1 MISAPTIPGPVSTGP
16 MTTDT
21 VLLFDLDGTIT
32 DSYPGISRSFLHA
45 LEVLGEPEPPA
56 EFLQT
61 IVGPPLV
68 ESMRALG
75 YDEATSAAGVRA
87 YRARYDV
94 TGWLENS
101 VYDGMAELL
110 ADLADAGRTMA
121 LATSKDQRIA
131 RNILDHFGLTSH
143 FAFVGGADDA
153 AGRLG
158 KAAVV
163 RHVLDALDAD
173 PDSDRLLMIGDRS
186 HDVDGAASCRVPALG
201 VRWGYAHAGELEDAL
216 VHAGGP
222 GHDRR
227 IVETVPQ
234 LRKVLGV

>member
-1 MISAPTIPGPVSTGP
+1 MIPAPTPT
-16 MTTDT
+16 MTDT

-32 DSYPGISRSFLHA
+32 DSYPGISRSFLYA
-45 LEVLGEPEPPA
+45 LDVLGEPAPPA

-110 ADLADAGRTMA
+110 ADLADDGRTLA
-121 LATSKDQRIA
+121 LATSKNEQIA
-131 RNILDHFGLTSH
+131 RNIVDHFGLTSY
-143 FAFVGGADDA
+143 FTFVGGADDG
-153 AGRLG
+153 AGRIG
-158 KAAVV
+158 KEAVV
-163 RHVLDALDAD
+163 RHVLGALDITGETE
-173 PDSDRLLMIGDRS
+173 RVLMIGDRS
-186 HDVDGAASCRVPALG
+186 HDVDGAAACRVPALG
-201 VRWGYAHAGELEDAL
+201 VRWGYAHAGELEAAL
-216 VHAGGP
+216 DRAGAP
-222 GHDRR
+222 GQNER